1 MTLEEWL
8 GYDNELGKSI
18 WINKYQKNNET
29 FEEWLERISNKNNNI
44 K

>member
-8 GYDNELGKSI
+8 GYNNELGKSI

-29 FEEWLERISNKNNNI
+29 LKKIIILNS
-44 K
+44 